1 MKKVLVASLMTAA
14 LLLGGCG
21 GSNSNS
27 NSGAAT
33 QAPTADNKAKAVQQF
48 DKVKEDAKKLVEN
61 LSTAKENVKETAQ
74 KIETQLKEIEQKA
87 KESGVS
93 DKDIA
98 DVKAKLKGAL
108 SKLKK

>member
-1 MKKVLVASLMTAA
+1 MKKVLMAGLMATA

-21 GSNSNS
+21 GSNSN
-27 NSGAAT
+27 GGATAPAAT
-33 QAPTADNKAKAVQQF
+33 ADSKAKVTQQF
-48 DKVKEDAKKLVEN
+48 DKVKADAQKLVEN
-61 LSTAKENVKETAQ
+61 LGTAKENVKETAQ

-87 KESGVS
+87 KDSGVS

-98 DVKAKLKGAL
+98 DVKAKLQGAL